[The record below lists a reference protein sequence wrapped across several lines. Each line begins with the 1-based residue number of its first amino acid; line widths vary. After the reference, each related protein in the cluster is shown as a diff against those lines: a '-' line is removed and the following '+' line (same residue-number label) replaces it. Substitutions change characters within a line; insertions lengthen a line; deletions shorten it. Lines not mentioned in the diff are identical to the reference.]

1 MLNKALIIAASAHDG
16 QKDRAGVNYMIH
28 VLTVMQNLGSD
39 ADEELRC
46 MALLHD
52 VVEDTDWT
60 IDDLRNEG
68 FSERV
73 LAGVKAVTKVAGQ
86 NMKEYKAGIFANKDA
101 MLVKKADLTHN
112 SDLSRLGGKV
122 SDKDMVRNQKYLQFI
137 AEIDEKMG

>member
-60 IDDLRNEG
+60 IDELRNEG

-73 LAGVKAVTKVAGQ
+73 LAGVKAVTKVAGK

-122 SDKDMVRNQKYLQFI
+122 TDKDMVRNQKYLQFI
-137 AEIDEKMG
+137 AEIDEKMS

>member
-137 AEIDEKMG
+137 AEIDGKMS

>member
-1 MLNKALIIAASAHDG
+1 MLNKALIIASGAHNG

-28 VLTVMQNLGSD
+28 VLTVMHNLGPS

-46 MALLHD
+46 IALLHD

-60 IDDLRNEG
+60 LDDLLNLG

-73 LAGVKAVTKVAGQ
+73 LAGVKAVTKVSGQ
-86 NMKEYKAGIFANKDA
+86 SLEEYKVGIFANEDA
-101 MLVKKADLTHN
+101 MRVKKADLMHN

-122 SDKDMVRNQKYLQFI
+122 TEKDLERNKKYLQFI
-137 AEIDEKMG
+137 AEIDEKMS